1 MITTR
6 TYPKVCDSCKS
17 AGIIPEPIT
26 GISTTRMCPACNGSG
41 VIIVTE
47 TIESKDESL
56 REELIKWMEWYYED
70 GGIDDYTVKY
80 IDEYLKENERSRIK

>member
-6 TYPKVCDSCKS
+6 TYPKVCDSCKG